1 MRVFIDT
8 NLWAYRLD
16 QREPAISERVRG
28 WLADLVSDHEVVIST
43 QVLIELRS
51 VVSRKLQPPL
61 GDQQITA
68 LLQALAGFEVVG
80 TDANLILDAHQLA
93 IREQLS
99 WFDALIAEAAIRSRC
114 AILFSEDF
122 SHGRRIGGLEVL
134 NPLLAKAGK
143 PWARLAPLESEA
155 PLRVAGRL
163 RHLGPLSQPD
173 RRLEPITPEELADWE
188 SSPVGPL
195 EDCSLAAPE

>member
-16 QREPAISERVRG
+16 QREPAKSERVHG
-28 WLADLVSDHEVVIST
+28 WLANIVADHEVVIST

-61 GDQQITA
+61 TDQQMTA
-68 LLQALAGFEVVG
+68 LLEALAGFEVVS

-93 IREQLS
+93 IRERLS

-114 AILFSEDF
+114 SVLYSEAF
-122 SHGRRIGGLEVL
+122 GHGRRIAGLEVV
-134 NPLLAKAGK
+134 NPLRG
-143 PWARLAPLESEA
+143 
-155 PLRVAGRL
+155 
-163 RHLGPLSQPD
+163 
-173 RRLEPITPEELADWE
+173 
-188 SSPVGPL
+188 
-195 EDCSLAAPE
+195 

>member
-8 NLWAYRLD
+8 NLWACRLD
-16 QREPAISERVRG
+16 QREPAKSGRVRG

-68 LLQALAGFEVVG
+68 LMQALACFEVVG

-134 NPLLAKAGK
+134 NPLKGGDGTWVPPMA
-143 PWARLAPLESEA
+143 ARRSCWPR
-155 PLRVAGRL
+155 RVNP
-163 RHLGPLSQPD
+163 GP
-173 RRLEPITPEELADWE
+173 
-188 SSPVGPL
+188 V
-195 EDCSLAAPE
+195 

>member
-16 QREPAISERVRG
+16 QREAAKSRRVHQ
-28 WLADLVSDHEVVIST
+28 WLAGIVADHEVVIST

-51 VVSRKLQPPL
+51 VVSRELQAPL
-61 GDQQITA
+61 TDPQMTA
-68 LLQALAGFEVVG
+68 LLEALAGFEVVS

-114 AILFSEDF
+114 SVLYSEAF
-122 SHGRRIGGLEVL
+122 GHGCRIAGLEVV
-134 NPLLAKAGK
+134 NPLLG
-143 PWARLAPLESEA
+143 
-155 PLRVAGRL
+155 
-163 RHLGPLSQPD
+163 
-173 RRLEPITPEELADWE
+173 
-188 SSPVGPL
+188 
-195 EDCSLAAPE
+195 